1 MSFPLFLQVTK
12 MTQLVRDAF
21 IKNLDKLSWMSDL
34 TKNNAREKVRIKVC
48 DDQRSVKCTCLTPT
62 FPCNTNWV
70 TIATVIR

>member
-34 TKNNAREKVRIKVC
+34 TKNNAREKVRIKV
-48 DDQRSVKCTCLTPT
+48 SM
-62 FPCNTNWV
+62 
-70 TIATVIR
+70 IREV